1 MNRAF
6 SLLFICAALCA
17 ATHKAAAAEDNWRFD
32 VLLDG
37 KSIGYH
43 HFQLRSDG
51 TQRELLSEA
60 RFNVKILFVNVY
72 HYAHDAHEFWDDD
85 CLKRIDSST
94 DDNGKQRSVRGTRSE
109 QRFTV
114 ATKERTDELTSCVM
128 TFAYWN
134 PHILDATHLL
144 NPQTGEYVPVHITR
158 IGAESVTA
166 RGISQPADHYR
177 LIGDATIG
185 GKLQIDLWYSPNKD
199 WLALESLSEN
209 GRILRYQIP

>member
-1 MNRAF
+1 MKSY
-6 SLLFICAALCA
+6 SLTLACALLYVS
-17 ATHKAAAAEDNWRFD
+17 TSIVHAAEDNWRFD

-72 HYAHDAHEFWDDD
+72 HYAHDAHEFWNDD

-94 DDNGKQRSVRGTRSE
+94 DDNGKKRSVRGTRDDV
-109 QRFTV
+109 RFTV
-114 ATKERTDELTSCVM
+114 ATSDRTDELTSCVM

-134 PHILDATHLL
+134 PRILEATHLL
-144 NPQTGEYVPVHITR
+144 NPQTGEYVPVHITHVGTEM
-158 IGAESVTA
+158 ITA
-166 RGISQPADHYR
+166 RGVSQPAEHFR
-177 LIGDATIG
+177 LVGDALIG
-185 GKLQIDLWYSPNKD
+185 GKLKIDLWYSSNKD

-209 GRILRYQIP
+209 GRVIRYQIL